1 MKSQNPFI
9 ERLLYIALAVVLMG
23 AFVGLGITVNYNR
36 NLQGQLKA
44 LQQQTMERSQVGDE
58 IKSAVSEIKA
68 DQDENTQYLICIA
81 KALSTGKN
89 TTEIA
94 ACKLQTNDQSGQ

>member
-23 AFVGLGITVNYNR
+23 AFVGLGITVSYNR

-58 IKSAVSEIKA
+58 IKAAVSEIKA
-68 DQDENTQYLICIA
+68 DQDQNTQYLICIA
-81 KALSTGKN
+81 KALSDGESTSD
-89 TTEIA
+89 IA
-94 ACKLQTNDQSGQ
+94 GCKL